1 LAIIGKGS
9 TMTVRLW
16 VAVLVDKRL
25 VFSVT
30 RFHRDYYIIS
40 SLEIET
46 SYEQNDMNWLHLVVY
61 I

>member
-1 LAIIGKGS
+1 MAIIGKGS

-46 SYEQNDMNWLHLVVY
+46 SYEQNDMNWLHLVA
-61 I
+61 